1 MILPITAYG
10 YSVLRKKG
18 ELITKDYE
26 GLNELIQNMFDT
38 MYNANGVGLQH
49 HKLEKVCDYLLQM
62 DALCRGRTGNGPFQK
77 SFYQSHNA

>member
-10 YSVLRKKG
+10 DPVLRKKG

-38 MYNANGVGLQH
+38 MYNANGVGLAAPQVG
-49 HKLEKVCDYLLQM
+49 KL
-62 DALCRGRTGNGPFQK
+62 
-77 SFYQSHNA
+77 